1 MLDPR
6 VGNAT
11 RVLLLRPWLSS
22 IVRTRLGEPNLWS
35 GRALQEGSF
44 ELAELRPDDEGARC
58 PTRAAAFTYK
68 RAARSRRPCSCPA
81 GIPCAAVE
89 QAWALPEVVPG
100 SRRRPL
106 VRLALPRQ
114 AAPPDLRPG
123 LVVLWA
129 SHRLREVATVRP

>member
-6 VGNAT
+6 AGNAT

-22 IVRTRLGEPNLWS
+22 IVRTRLGEPNVWS

-44 ELAELRPDDEGARC
+44 ELAELRPDDEGARY

-81 GIPCAAVE
+81 GIPFAAVE
-89 QAWALPEVVPG
+89 QAWALPEVVPT
-100 SRRRPL
+100 SQRQLPAPSALRREAASL
-106 VRLALPRQ
+106 VMALP
-114 AAPPDLRPG
+114 A
-123 LVVLWA
+123 
-129 SHRLREVATVRP
+129 